1 MSRAASFIG
10 GTLAVLGL
18 AAAAWAAP
26 VPQGGAFRATSCAD
40 CRQRNPAV
48 TGSAAG
54 FLVAWEGSTSTDNR
68 GAVGRFFSATGAPRA
83 ADFLVN
89 KDLVPDQY
97 DVDVAVDAQG
107 NYVVVWSAVADGNSE
122 ILAQRFK
129 ATGEALGSAI
139 RVNTDPTGIP
149 SIPFDFAPAVATTK
163 DGGFV
168 VVWMSLLPAG
178 NGFSGTPPAV
188 YARRFNNA
196 GAPLSA
202 QAKISTGLVGG
213 ERPDVCVDTSGR
225 AVAVWTS
232 VDGFRPFE
240 PNKKG
245 VSARRVSPA
254 GAPQGRE
261 IVVAKPLASSAEAA
275 VSCGKGNTFVVV
287 WHTDQAPAADQLDI
301 VGQRFTRAARPAG
314 APFRVNATSASDQK
328 APAISHDATGAFVAV
343 WQSGSGQQGIYGR
356 RFLATGTADGADF
369 EVLRET
375 VDPTQRSQ
383 PAIAHLTPAGHFVVV
398 WQNGN
403 LGTYGRRFALS
414 RRCR

>member
-1 MSRAASFIG
+1 MSRAAMFIG
-10 GTLAVLGL
+10 GALAVLGL

-26 VPQGGAFRATSCAD
+26 VPQGGAFRANSCAD

-48 TGSAAG
+48 AGSAAG
-54 FLVAWEGSTSTDNR
+54 FLVAWEGSTATDTR
-68 GAVGRFFSATGAPRA
+68 GTVGRFFSGAGAPKG

-89 KDLVPDQY
+89 KEVAPDQY
-97 DVDVAVDAQG
+97 DADVAADAQG

-139 RVNTDPTGIP
+139 KVNTDAAGTP
-149 SIPFDFAPAVATTK
+149 SIPFDYTPAVATTK

-168 VVWMSLLPAG
+168 VVWMSLLPATST
-178 NGFSGTPPAV
+178 FSGTPPSV
-188 YARRFNNA
+188 YARRFSSA
-196 GAPLSA
+196 GVPLWN
-202 QAKISTGLVGG
+202 QVKISTGLVGG
-213 ERPDVCVDTSGR
+213 ESPDVCVDTNGQP
-225 AVAVWTS
+225 VAVWTN

-240 PNKKG
+240 PNKEG
-245 VSARRVSPA
+245 VSARRISA
-254 GAPQGRE
+254 TGAPQGRE
-261 IVVAKPLASSAEAA
+261 IVVAKPVARSVEAA
-275 VSCGKGNTFVVV
+275 VSCGKGGTFVVV
-287 WHTDQAPAADQLDI
+287 WHTDQAPAADQFDI
-301 VGQRFTRAARPAG
+301 VGQRFTRAARPTG
-314 APFRVNATSASDQK
+314 APFRVNSTGPLDQK
-328 APAISHDATGAFVAV
+328 APAISHDATGAFVVA

-383 PAIAHLTPAGHFVVV
+383 PSIAHLTPAGNFVVV

-403 LGTYGRRFALS
+403 QGAYGRRFMLS
-414 RRCR
+414 RRRR